1 MTIFLSVLLC
11 TKSQPAVVLPW
22 LVWLKTQ
29 ETWQFVC
36 MSARD
41 YTTIHTLNTC
51 SEHSHNT
58 VMMKIFFSECQDSYW
73 DKAMCLWC
81 ITRCCSI
88 HTQFYFQH
96 MKKEKKSHRQ
106 TMSSHASYPPTGPR
120 HLIAAWVQPAL
131 KHLMSLSHSRQH
143 PRVLKAVNPF
153 ILFRW
158 EVTLS
163 LYFLLFTSHISLCW
177 FINSDNIIIAYA
189 CKAIWTFGWCIM
201 CWWV

>member
-29 ETWQFVC
+29 ETICVYVC
-36 MSARD
+36 QRL
-41 YTTIHTLNTC
+41 YNHTHSKHMLRTFTQHSDDENLFQWMPRFLLRQ
-51 SEHSHNT
+51 SHVLMMHYSLLFHSHS
-58 VMMKIFFSECQDSYW
+58 VLFSAHE
-73 DKAMCLWC
+73 K
-81 ITRCCSI
+81 R
-88 HTQFYFQH
+88 
-96 MKKEKKSHRQ
+96 KKSHRQ

-189 CKAIWTFGWCIM
+189 GMAIWTFGWCIM

>member
-1 MTIFLSVLLC
+1 MYVCQWLYNRTRSKHMLRPFTQHSDDENLFHFQWMPRFLLRQSHVLMMHYSLLFHSHSVL
-11 TKSQPAVVLPW
+11 
-22 LVWLKTQ
+22 
-29 ETWQFVC
+29 F
-36 MSARD
+36 SAHEKR
-41 YTTIHTLNTC
+41 
-51 SEHSHNT
+51 
-58 VMMKIFFSECQDSYW
+58 
-73 DKAMCLWC
+73 
-81 ITRCCSI
+81 
-88 HTQFYFQH
+88 
-96 MKKEKKSHRQ
+96 KKSHRQ

-120 HLIAAWVQPAL
+120 HLIVAWVQPAL

-189 CKAIWTFGWCIM
+189 CMAIWTFGWCIM

>member
-1 MTIFLSVLLC
+1 MHQITTRCRTSMASVAKNTRNLTICVYVCQRLYNHTHSKHMLRTFTQHSDDENLFQWMPRFLLRQSHVLMMHYSLLFHSHSVL
-11 TKSQPAVVLPW
+11 
-22 LVWLKTQ
+22 
-29 ETWQFVC
+29 F
-36 MSARD
+36 SA
-41 YTTIHTLNTC
+41 H
-51 SEHSHNT
+51 
-58 VMMKIFFSECQDSYW
+58 
-73 DKAMCLWC
+73 
-81 ITRCCSI
+81 
-88 HTQFYFQH
+88 
-96 MKKEKKSHRQ
+96 EKKSHRQ

-189 CKAIWTFGWCIM
+189 CMAIWTFGWCIM

>member
-1 MTIFLSVLLC
+1 MHQITTRCRTSMASVAKNTRNLTICVYVCQRLYNHTHSKHMLRTFTQHSDDENLFQWMPRFLLRQSHVLMMHYSLLFHSHSVL
-11 TKSQPAVVLPW
+11 
-22 LVWLKTQ
+22 
-29 ETWQFVC
+29 F
-36 MSARD
+36 SAHEKR
-41 YTTIHTLNTC
+41 
-51 SEHSHNT
+51 
-58 VMMKIFFSECQDSYW
+58 
-73 DKAMCLWC
+73 
-81 ITRCCSI
+81 
-88 HTQFYFQH
+88 
-96 MKKEKKSHRQ
+96 KKSHRQ

-189 CKAIWTFGWCIM
+189 CMAIWTFGWCIM
-201 CWWV
+201 CSWV

>member
-1 MTIFLSVLLC
+1 MHHITTHCRTSMASVAKNTRNLTICVYVCQRLYNHTRSKHMLRPFTQHSDDENLFHFQWMPRFLLRQSHVLMMHYSLLFHSHSVL
-11 TKSQPAVVLPW
+11 
-22 LVWLKTQ
+22 
-29 ETWQFVC
+29 F
-36 MSARD
+36 SAHEKR
-41 YTTIHTLNTC
+41 
-51 SEHSHNT
+51 
-58 VMMKIFFSECQDSYW
+58 
-73 DKAMCLWC
+73 
-81 ITRCCSI
+81 
-88 HTQFYFQH
+88 
-96 MKKEKKSHRQ
+96 KKSHRQ

-120 HLIAAWVQPAL
+120 HLIVAWVQPAL

-189 CKAIWTFGWCIM
+189 CMAIWTFGWCIM